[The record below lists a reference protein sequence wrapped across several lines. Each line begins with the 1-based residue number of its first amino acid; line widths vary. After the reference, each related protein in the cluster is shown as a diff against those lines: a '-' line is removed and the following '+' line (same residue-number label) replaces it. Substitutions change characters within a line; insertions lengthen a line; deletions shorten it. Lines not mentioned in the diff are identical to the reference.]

1 MSFFFSQ
8 RKFILL
14 SDSQNDGSFI
24 IHHFLALYIKGKDD
38 LSIAQTYL
46 IRHPHKELLVTKIR
60 YDLTPYKV
68 AVAYFSSLC

>member
-46 IRHPHKELLVTKIR
+46 IRHPQKELLVTKI
-60 YDLTPYKV
+60 L
-68 AVAYFSSLC
+68 